1 MKPLLAVLYLIA
13 LMMAGFTEA
22 APQDPETHTSSDQAL
37 ELQSGE
43 SMVLQTPGVKRV
55 VFSRSKVV
63 SARSLDAHQL
73 LLVGRQVGNTELLLW
88 DQAGNMTKRR
98 IRVIDN
104 AWIAIERQVQLLI
117 KAPSQVVTRREG
129 ARILVSGTVR
139 TEEELDALRAYAKRE
154 PIIEL
159 AVQRS
164 DDESM
169 IAMEVRF
176 LEVKK
181 NAMESLG
188 FNWQKSLMGPVV
200 AIVGDVATNPSYR
213 PQVNPISENASGSV
227 QLNFPGSAKESG
239 GPPAGRIAPVSTYLG
254 LQTSL
259 LSIINLM
266 EQSGAAIV
274 LAEPTLTCRS
284 GGQARFLAG
293 GEIPLPT
300 TNALGSSAVQFK
312 PYGIRFEVSPVS
324 RPGGLIE
331 AKITTELSTV
341 DPAIKVGEL
350 PGFLSRMTQSE
361 VALREGQTLVLSGL
375 ISEEGSFSRDK
386 LAGLADLP
394 GLGALFRS
402 RDFLERRSEMVVLL
416 TPRRVTAASQSNLER
431 IEASSASLSEVRRH
445 LSGTQDSPGA
455 DGKGQRHD

>member
-1 MKPLLAVLYLIA
+1 MKILMSGLILSALLFAGLSIA
-13 LMMAGFTEA
+13 SPIGQESRHT
-22 APQDPETHTSSDQAL
+22 PEPAL
-37 ELQSGE
+37 ELRPGE
-43 SMVLQTPGVKRV
+43 SVVLDVPGAKRV
-55 VFSRSKVV
+55 LFSRSRVV
-63 SARSLDAHQL
+63 TAKNIEQGQL
-73 LLVGRQVGNTELLLW
+73 LLVGRQTGETEMLVW
-88 DQAGNMTKRR
+88 DHNGAHSKRR
-98 IRVIDN
+98 ILVTDHVL
-104 AWIAIERQVQLLI
+104 ASLDRQAQLLV
-117 KAPSQVVTRREG
+117 KWPSRVSVHREG
-129 ARILVSGTVR
+129 ERYLVSGKVQTD
-139 TEEELDALRAYAKRE
+139 EELAALRSLAQASQGA
-154 PIIEL
+154 EL
-159 AVQRS
+159 VVERM
-164 DDESM
+164 DEERM

-188 FNWQKSLMGPVV
+188 FNWQKTLMGPVV
-200 AIVGDVATNPSYR
+200 AVVGDVAVNKQFR
-213 PQVNPISENASGSV
+213 PQVSPVTENPTGSV
-227 QLNFPGSAKESG
+227 QLNLPGSSADQGASN
-239 GPPAGRIAPVSTYLG
+239 AGRIAPVSTYVG

-259 LSIINLM
+259 LSMINLM
-266 EQSGAAIV
+266 EQSGQAIV

-284 GGQARFLAG
+284 GGHARFLAG

-300 TNALGSSAVQFK
+300 SSALGGSAVQFK
-312 PYGIRFEVSPVS
+312 PYGVRFEVMPVS

-416 TPRRVTAASQSNLER
+416 TPRRITPASEQNLSRIQAAEQTLAVTRSQGRDMPVPAN
-431 IEASSASLSEVRRH
+431 SS
-445 LSGTQDSPGA
+445 Q
-455 DGKGQRHD
+455 KGPNHD

>member
-1 MKPLLAVLYLIA
+1 MKTLIAVFYLIA
-13 LMMAGFTEA
+13 LLMAGYSAA
-22 APQDPETHTSSDQAL
+22 APLDPAIETMSDREIQ
-37 ELQSGE
+37 LQSGE
-43 SMVLQTPGVKRV
+43 SLVLQTPGVTRV
-55 VFSRSKVV
+55 LFSRGKIV
-63 SARSLDAHQL
+63 SAKSIDTNQL
-73 LLVGRQVGNTELLLW
+73 LLVGRQVGETELLLW
-88 DQAGNMTKRR
+88 DQSGRLTKRR
-98 IRVIDN
+98 IRVVDN
-104 AWIAIERQVQLLI
+104 AWVSIERQVQLLV
-117 KAPSQVVTRREG
+117 KAPSEVVTRRDG

-139 TEEELDALRAYAKRE
+139 TDEELEALRALSKRD
-154 PIIEL
+154 PAIEL
-159 AVQRS
+159 AVLRS

-200 AIVGDVATNPSYR
+200 AIVGDVSSNPSYR
-213 PQVNPISENASGSV
+213 PLVNPISENASGSV
-227 QLNFPGSAKESG
+227 QLNFPGATLE
-239 GPPAGRIAPVSTYLG
+239 AGASPTRIAPASTYLG

-375 ISEEGSFSRDK
+375 ISEEGSASRDK

-416 TPRRVTAASQSNLER
+416 TPRRVTPAAQQNLER
-431 IEASSASLSEVRRH
+431 IEASNASLNAVRAN
-445 LSGTQDSPGA
+445 LKGTQEPQNEQGRD
-455 DGKGQRHD
+455 QHHD

>member
-1 MKPLLAVLYLIA
+1 MKTLLTLLYLAVLTIVAIA
-13 LMMAGFTEA
+13 HG
-22 APQDPETHTSSDQAL
+22 APL
-37 ELQSGE
+37 ERLDIESPPPNMDLRVGE
-43 SMVLQTPGVKRV
+43 SLVLTSPGLKRV
-55 VFSRSKVV
+55 LLSKSRVV
-63 SARSLDAHQL
+63 TAKSIDSAQL
-73 LLVGRQVGNTELLLW
+73 LIVGRQTGETEMLLW
-88 DQAGNMTKRR
+88 NHHGALTKHR
-98 IRVIDN
+98 IRVVDD
-104 AWIAIERQVQLLI
+104 AFSSLERQVETLVRP
-117 KAPSQVVTRREG
+117 PSQVR
-129 ARILVSGTVR
+129 
-139 TEEELDALRAYAKRE
+139 
-154 PIIEL
+154 
-159 AVQRS
+159 VQRDGSRLLVTGQVHTDEEFQAVRALASSTQGVEVAIQKS
-164 DDESM
+164 DEERM

-188 FNWQKSLMGPVV
+188 FNWQKSLAGPIV
-200 AIVGDVATNPSYR
+200 AVVGDVASNKTFR
-213 PQVNPISENASGSV
+213 PQGAPRAENAAGSV
-227 QLNFPGSAKESG
+227 ALNLPSFTSEQGQPA
-239 GPPAGRIAPVSTYLG
+239 AGRVAPFSTYIG

-266 EQSGAAIV
+266 EQSGQALV

-300 TNALGSSAVQFK
+300 SSALGGSSVQFK
-312 PYGIRFEVSPVS
+312 PYGIRFEVAPVS

-361 VALREGQTLVLSGL
+361 VTMREGQTLVLSGL

-394 GLGALFRS
+394 AIGALFRS
-402 RDFLERRSEMVVLL
+402 RDFLERRSELVVLL
-416 TPRRVTAASQSNLER
+416 TPRRVT
-431 IEASSASLSEVRRH
+431 SASDLNLSRIREAEQSAVQFRSA
-445 LSGTQDSPGA
+445 LSAPTTHQPSMAGE
-455 DGKGQRHD
+455 GQHD

>member
-1 MKPLLAVLYLIA
+1 MKFLLTVLYLAVLFKLGVSHGAPLETI
-13 LMMAGFTEA
+13 TA
-22 APQDPETHTSSDQAL
+22 ANSPASIDL
-37 ELQSGE
+37 RVGE
-43 SMVLQTPGVKRV
+43 SL
-55 VFSRSKVV
+55 VFSAPGLKRALFSKSRIV
-63 SARSLDAHQL
+63 SAKSIDNAQL
-73 LLVGRQVGNTELLLW
+73 LLVGRQTGETEMLLW
-88 DQAGNMTKRR
+88 DLQGTLTKHR
-98 IRVIDN
+98 IRVLDD
-104 AWIAIERQVQLLI
+104 ALSSLERQVDVI
-117 KAPSQVVTRREG
+117 VKPPSELKVRREG
-129 ARILVSGTVR
+129 GRLLVTGIVH
-139 TEEELDALRAYAKRE
+139 TEDELLAIRALSRPDSSVEVA
-154 PIIEL
+154 IEK
-159 AVQRS
+159 S
-164 DDESM
+164 DDERM

-188 FNWQKSLMGPVV
+188 FNWQKSLAGPVV
-200 AIVGDVATNPSYR
+200 AVVGDAASNRQFR
-213 PQVNPISENASGSV
+213 PQGSPKAENSAGSV
-227 QLNFPGSAKESG
+227 QLNFPSLSAEPG
-239 GPPAGRIAPVSTYLG
+239 QPPTGRVAPFSTYIG

-266 EQSGAAIV
+266 EQSGEALV

-300 TNALGSSAVQFK
+300 TSALGNSSVQFK
-312 PYGIRFEVSPVS
+312 PYGIRFEVAPIS

-350 PGFLSRMTQSE
+350 PGFLSRMTHSE
-361 VALREGQTLVLSGL
+361 VTLREGQTLVLSGL

-394 GLGALFRS
+394 GIGALFRS

-416 TPRRVTAASQSNLER
+416 TPRRVTAASEANLAR
-431 IEASSASLSEVRRH
+431 IQGAHHSVSEARSKLSPTSPPSAALPEDRH
-445 LSGTQDSPGA
+445 
-455 DGKGQRHD
+455 HD

>member
-1 MKPLLAVLYLIA
+1 MKSLIVVLYLSALLIA
-13 LMMAGFTEA
+13 TASQASHGVSGE
-22 APQDPETHTSSDQAL
+22 SSGRAESI
-37 ELQSGE
+37 ELRPGE
-43 SMVLQTPGVKRV
+43 SMVLTAPGAKRV
-55 VFSRSKVV
+55 LFSRGRVV
-63 SARSLDAHQL
+63 SAKTLDSDQL
-73 LLVGRQVGNTELLLW
+73 LLVGRHVGETEMLIW
-88 DQAGNMTKRR
+88 DLKGVLTKRH
-98 IRVIDN
+98 IRVIDL
-104 AWIAIERQVQLLI
+104 ASASIDRQVQLLI
-117 KAPSQVVTRREG
+117 KAPSRVITRREG
-129 ARILVSGTVR
+129 SRILISGVVR
-139 TEEELDALRAYAKRE
+139 TEDELEALRALAKRE
-154 PIIEL
+154 STIEL
-159 AVQRS
+159 AVERS
-164 DDESM
+164 EDESM

-200 AIVGDVATNPSYR
+200 AVVGDVATNSNFR
-213 PQVNPISENASGSV
+213 PQATPISENSSGTV
-227 QLNFPGSAKESG
+227 QLNFPSLSKEPGGSPS
-239 GPPAGRIAPVSTYLG
+239 GRIPPVSTYLG
-254 LQTSL
+254 IQTSL

-266 EQSGAAIV
+266 EQSGAAVV

-312 PYGIRFEVSPVS
+312 PYGIRFEVSPIS

-361 VALREGQTLVLSGL
+361 VSLREGQTLVLSGL

-402 RDFLERRSEMVVLL
+402 KDFLERRSEMVVLL
-416 TPRRVTAASQSNLER
+416 TPRRVTAASKGNLDR
-431 IEASSASLSEVRRH
+431 IGAAEAAVAGVRAKIHEPASLGHDTAEENRR
-445 LSGTQDSPGA
+445 D
-455 DGKGQRHD
+455 